1 MEMNVKMKDSE
12 EALSFSNA
20 VSIITE
26 SLGEFD
32 KIKPSLNGESYLTD
46 KELSV
51 KLKISRRTLQEYRT
65 DGIIPYIRIGG
76 KILYRES
83 DIISLLEKFY
93 VKVDRKK

>member
-1 MEMNVKMKDSE
+1 MEMNVKMKDSK

-26 SLGEFD
+26 SLSEFD

-46 KELSV
+46 KELSI
-51 KLKISRRTLQEYRT
+51 KLKVSRRTLQDYRT
-65 DGIIPYIRIGG
+65 DGVIPYIRIGG

-83 DIISLLEKFY
+83 DIISLLEEFY

>member
-1 MEMNVKMKDSE
+1 MEMNVKMKDSK

-26 SLGEFD
+26 SLSEFD

-51 KLKISRRTLQEYRT
+51 KLKVSRRTLQEYRT
-65 DGIIPYIRIGG
+65 DGVIPYIRIGG

-83 DIISLLEKFY
+83 DIISLLEEFY

>member
-1 MEMNVKMKDSE
+1 MEMNVKMKDSK

-26 SLGEFD
+26 SLCEFD

-51 KLKISRRTLQEYRT
+51 KLKVSRRTLQEYRT
-65 DGIIPYIRIGG
+65 DGDS
-76 KILYRES
+76 YRGQ
-83 DIISLLEKFY
+83 DIISGVGYYKPVGRILCES
-93 VKVDRKK
+93 R

>member
-1 MEMNVKMKDSE
+1 MEMNVKMKDSK

-26 SLGEFD
+26 SLSEFD

-51 KLKISRRTLQEYRT
+51 KLKVSRRTLQEYRT

-83 DIISLLEKFY
+83 DIISLLEEFY